1 MVKGN
6 KRQIYPGSKMI
17 DEMRELFENTDD
29 DAKAQH
35 LYENID
41 VAGQQENLDDEHDI
55 EPLDT
60 TVWPE
65 EDPQPKTIKSD
76 GMFFKP
82 IVVDEDEVM
91 LEMARSLSFEQR
103 IVFDKL
109 IRFCKMILRSFKG
122 AHIPIIPPNLI
133 VTGNPH
139 IIKMFFL

>member
-1 MVKGN
+1 
-6 KRQIYPGSKMI
+6 MI
-17 DEMRELFENTDD
+17 DVARELLENPDD
-29 DAKAQH
+29 DGKAKH

-41 VAGQQENLDDEHDI
+41 VAGQQENLDNEHDI

-65 EDPQPKTIKSD
+65 EDPQPKNIKSD

-82 IVVDEDEVM
+82 IVVDEDEIM

-109 IRFCKMILRSFKG
+109 IRFCKMILRSSKG

-133 VTGNPH
+133 VTGNAH
-139 IIKMFFL
+139 ILKMFFL